1 MKNIIA
7 TLLLIT
13 LSSTIL
19 SGCIKPNDELAT
31 ITEDSIE
38 YIPKDIS
45 ELSEL
50 NMGFDVNFP
59 PYGFQNI
66 NKEYVGFDIDLAQ
79 EVCNRLEIKLI
90 KIPIDWDSKD
100 KVLERGEID
109 CIWNGFTLSE
119 SRADAYTWSDP
130 YVDNSQVFLVNKHS
144 GITTHDDLA
153 GKVVAVQ
160 AGSAALEILHNENN
174 SKLED
179 SFADLL
185 GVIDYDEAFIAL
197 ELGIADAVALDIGI
211 AQYHMATSREE
222 FLILEESLA
231 AEVYAVGFLLGNTDL
246 RDLIQRQLDEMMA
259 DGTFMQIA
267 EKWNLETRVILKE

>member
-1 MKNIIA
+1 M
-7 TLLLIT
+7 
-13 LSSTIL
+13 
-19 SGCIKPNDELAT
+19 
-31 ITEDSIE
+31 
-38 YIPKDIS
+38 
-45 ELSEL
+45 
-50 NMGFDVNFP
+50 
-59 PYGFQNI
+59 
-66 NKEYVGFDIDLAQ
+66 
-79 EVCNRLEIKLI
+79 
-90 KIPIDWDSKD
+90 
-100 KVLERGEID
+100 
-109 CIWNGFTLSE
+109 
-119 SRADAYTWSDP
+119 
-130 YVDNSQVFLVNKHS
+130 VNKHS

-185 GVIDYDEAFIAL
+185 GVIDYDEAFIDL